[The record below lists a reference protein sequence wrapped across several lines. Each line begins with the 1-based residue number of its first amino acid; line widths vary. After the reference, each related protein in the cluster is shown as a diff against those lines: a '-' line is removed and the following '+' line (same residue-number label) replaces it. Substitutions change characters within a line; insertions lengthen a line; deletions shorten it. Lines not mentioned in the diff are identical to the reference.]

1 MRELNSHDQF
11 TKFGPVTTDV
21 DAWLI
26 FPEAGFLV
34 TCTCVRF
41 VVFISLSMSSRLV
54 STL

>member
-11 TKFGPVTTDV
+11 TRFGLVTTDV

-26 FPEAGFLV
+26 FAETSFLV
-34 TCTCVRF
+34 TCTSAHF
-41 VVFISLSMSSRLV
+41 VVLTSSSVGSRLV

>member
-26 FPEAGFLV
+26 FAEASFIV
-34 TCTCVRF
+34 TCTCTHF

-54 STL
+54 SML